1 MTSKMLT
8 IGKDGLRARRIDRG
22 TARNGCRDRTT
33 GARVP
38 ATRAM
43 AGTTTGVELTFTEI
57 FWPIRTLSLMAKI
70 CDLLTGA
77 RDVSLRT
84 R

>member
-1 MTSKMLT
+1 MLT

-33 GARVP
+33 GAGVP

-43 AGTTTGVELTFTEI
+43 AGTTTGVAYAIAEQH
-57 FWPIRTLSLMAKI
+57 A
-70 CDLLTGA
+70 LLYLGQT
-77 RDVSLRT
+77 
-84 R
+84 